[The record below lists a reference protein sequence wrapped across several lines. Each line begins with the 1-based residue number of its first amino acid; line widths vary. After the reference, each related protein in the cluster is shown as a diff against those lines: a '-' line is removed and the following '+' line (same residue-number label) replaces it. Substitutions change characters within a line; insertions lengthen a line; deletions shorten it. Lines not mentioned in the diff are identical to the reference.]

1 MDSQKIIPAV
11 DRVLSIFELLANE
24 QGELSFSELSS
35 SLNIPKPSLSRL
47 LSNLQQRGY
56 VSHNPA
62 TRKYQLTLKLLT
74 LGDRLLDRLDLREK
88 ARASMQKLMEKSKE
102 TVELAILDDKEIVYI
117 DKLESYESIRLV
129 AHIGSRYSTL
139 HPTAVGKV
147 FLAYMSKE
155 DFEYIVRERG
165 LKKFT
170 ENTITDA
177 EKLKEELKEIRA
189 NGYAFDDQEVRLGVR
204 RIAAPIF
211 DHSKKI
217 AGVIG
222 IAGPTFRMRQARK
235 DELGRM
241 VKQAAGEIS
250 NNLGWERSKNET

>member
-1 MDSQKIIPAV
+1 MQKLIPAV
-11 DRVLSIFELLANE
+11 DRVLNIIELLASE
-24 QGELSFSELSS
+24 QRELSFTELSS

-56 VSHNPA
+56 VSHNPV

-88 ARASMQKLMEKSKE
+88 ARASMQKLMEESEE

-117 DKLESYESIRLV
+117 DKHESYESVRLV

-147 FLAYMSKE
+147 FLAYMSEE
-155 DFEYIVRERG
+155 DFEYIIRERG

-170 ENTITDA
+170 ENTITNV
-177 EKLKEELKEIRA
+177 EKLKEE
-189 NGYAFDDQEVRLGVR
+189 
-204 RIAAPIF
+204 APMF

-222 IAGPTFRMRQARK
+222 IAGPTFRMRRARK
-235 DELGRM
+235 EELGRM
-241 VKQAAGEIS
+241 VKRAAGEVS
-250 NNLGWERSKNET
+250 NKLGWSQPKGKY

>member
-1 MDSQKIIPAV
+1 
-11 DRVLSIFELLANE
+11 
-24 QGELSFSELSS
+24 
-35 SLNIPKPSLSRL
+35 
-47 LSNLQQRGY
+47 
-56 VSHNPA
+56 
-62 TRKYQLTLKLLT
+62 
-74 LGDRLLDRLDLREK
+74 
-88 ARASMQKLMEKSKE
+88 MQKLMEKSKE

-117 DKLESYESIRLV
+117 DKHESYESIRLV

-147 FLAYMSKE
+147 FLAYMSEE
-155 DFEYIVRERG
+155 DFEYIIRERG
-165 LKKFT
+165 LKQFT
-170 ENTITDA
+170 QNTITDA

-222 IAGPTFRMRQARK
+222 IAGPTFRMRRGRK
-235 DELGRM
+235 EELGRI

-250 NNLGWERSKNET
+250 NELGWDRSKNKT

>member
-1 MDSQKIIPAV
+1 MYKLIPAV
-11 DRVLSIFELLANE
+11 DRVLNIIELLASK
-24 QGELSFSELSS
+24 QGELSFSEFSS

-47 LSNLQQRGY
+47 LSNLQQKGY
-56 VSHNPA
+56 VSHNPV

-74 LGDRLLDRLDLREK
+74 FGDRLLDRLDLREK
-88 ARASMQKLMEKSKE
+88 ARPAMQKLMEKSKE

-117 DKLESYESIRLV
+117 DKHESFESIRLV

-147 FLAYMSKE
+147 FLAYMPEE
-155 DFEYIVRERG
+155 DFEGIVRERG
-165 LKKFT
+165 LKRFT

-177 EKLKEELKEIRA
+177 EKLKEELKEIQA
-189 NGYAFDDQEVRLGVR
+189 KGYAFDDQEVRLGVR

-211 DHSKKI
+211 DHSEKI

-222 IAGPTFRMRQARK
+222 IAGPTFRMRRGRK
-235 DELGRM
+235 EELGNI
-241 VKQAAGEIS
+241 VKEAAEEIS
-250 NNLGWERSKNET
+250 NELGWERGENRT

>member
-1 MDSQKIIPAV
+1 M
-11 DRVLSIFELLANE
+11 
-24 QGELSFSELSS
+24 
-35 SLNIPKPSLSRL
+35 
-47 LSNLQQRGY
+47 QR
-56 VSHNPA
+56 
-62 TRKYQLTLKLLT
+62 
-74 LGDRLLDRLDLREK
+74 
-88 ARASMQKLMEKSKE
+88 LMEKSKE

-147 FLAYMSKE
+147 FLAYMSEE
-155 DFEYIVRERG
+155 DFEYIIRERG

-211 DHSKKI
+211 DHSNTLVGSI
-217 AGVIG
+217 S
-222 IAGPTFRMRQARK
+222 IAGPTFRMRRGRK
-235 DELGRM
+235 EELGRI
-241 VKQAAGEIS
+241 VKEAAGEIS
-250 NNLGWERSKNET
+250 NELGWEREKNET